1 MKSLEQMQ
9 LSMMKVLDQG
19 PDYLPAD
26 LFKGTRAQWLRGM
39 KIHANTISHARLVA
53 LEETFPKTR
62 VGLGH
67 DVFNQLSR
75 RYVEYPGVTGFP
87 LDQIGRIFA
96 DFLEDQHID
105 EAAADLARVE
115 WAWLE
120 SYHAA
125 EAAPLQLVDLAGLG
139 EDSIL
144 EVGIRLH
151 PSVRTVAFAAPPHG
165 SLVAEIA
172 DIADAAGVLI
182 ARPYEQVLLSPLNAA
197 QMTAIGH
204 ASAPITICNLFA
216 VLGEQEDETELLPI
230 LISLIETGALTRI
243 SGPELQGN

>member
-1 MKSLEQMQ
+1 MQSLEQVQ
-9 LSMMKVLDQG
+9 SSMMTVLDHG
-19 PDYLPAD
+19 PAHLPAE
-26 LFKGTRAQWLRGM
+26 LFMGSRADWLRGM
-39 KIHANTISHARLVA
+39 KIHANTVSHARLVA

-62 VGLGH
+62 EALGH
-67 DVFNQLSR
+67 AEFNQLSR
-75 RYVEYPGVTGFP
+75 QYVEHPGVAGFP

-96 DFLEDQHID
+96 DFLEARQID
-105 EAAADLARVE
+105 EAVADLARIE

-125 EAAPLQLVDLAGLG
+125 EAAPLQLADLAGLG

-151 PSVRTVAFAAPPHG
+151 PSVRTVAFTNPPHQ
-165 SLVAEIA
+165 SLIAEIP

-182 ARPYEQVLLSPLNAA
+182 ARPYEQVLLSSLSAA

-204 ASAPITICNLFA
+204 ACTPTTICNLFA
-216 VLGEQEDETELLPI
+216 ALGEQEDETRLLPI
-230 LISLIETGALTRI
+230 LISLIESGALIKI
-243 SGPELQGN
+243 SGDLT

>member
-1 MKSLEQMQ
+1 MQTLEHIQ
-9 LSMMKVLDQG
+9 LSMMAALDQG
-19 PDYLPAD
+19 PAHLPAK
-26 LFKGTRAQWLRGM
+26 LFKGSRADRLRGM
-39 KIHANTISHARLVA
+39 KVHANTVSHARLVA

-62 VGLGH
+62 EGLG
-67 DVFNQLSR
+67 DAAFNQLSR
-75 RYVEYPGVTGFP
+75 QYVEYPGVAGFP
-87 LDQIGRIFA
+87 LDQIGQIFA
-96 DFLEDQHID
+96 DFLEARQIN
-105 EAAADLARVE
+105 EAVADLARVE

-125 EAAPLQLVDLAGLG
+125 EGAPLQLADLAGLS

-151 PSVRTVAFAAPPHG
+151 PSVRTVAFANPPHE
-165 SLVAEIA
+165 LLIAEIPE
-172 DIADAAGVLI
+172 IVEAAGVLI

-204 ASAPITICNLFA
+204 ARAPTTICNLFG
-216 VLGEQEDETELLPI
+216 VLGEQADETMLLPI

-243 SGPELQGN
+243 SGELT